1 MPNLKEFLQKFYVG
15 LICSTDFFDA
25 ATKDNFPLN
34 FELLL
39 KETKNKVQSRADAA
53 AEDNLIKK
61 DADPQTVQLLLKET
75 KNYVHSR
82 ADLLNVK
89 SLLTETQNNVIS
101 KVDQEKQ
108 NQAEITTIKEEL

>member
-1 MPNLKEFLQKFYVG
+1 M
-15 LICSTDFFDA
+15 
-25 ATKDNFPLN
+25 
-34 FELLL
+34 
-39 KETKNKVQSRADAA
+39 

-61 DADPQTVQLLLKET
+61 NADPQTVKLLLKET